1 MAAHPQN
8 QYASVGR
15 RVLSYCAEVILL
27 FACVLLFQGLLVVLR
42 LNPLVNSVL
51 SGSGLSKGVYH
62 LWLLGTV
69 DLPLVIYYAG
79 TLASSAQATLLMR
92 RFGLRLESVSGKP
105 VGFRRALVRTAV
117 MLIPFEVN
125 HFFLVWA
132 NTPEGVPNQLSL
144 QYAVVG
150 AFILAYVF
158 TAAWSQ
164 RRQSVHDWVAGT
176 VVVSTRHV

>member
-1 MAAHPQN
+1 
-8 QYASVGR
+8 
-15 RVLSYCAEVILL
+15 
-27 FACVLLFQGLLVVLR
+27 
-42 LNPLVNSVL
+42 
-51 SGSGLSKGVYH
+51 
-62 LWLLGTV
+62 
-69 DLPLVIYYAG
+69 
-79 TLASSAQATLLMR
+79 MR

-150 AFILAYVF
+150 TFILAYVF

-176 VVVSTRHV
+176 VVVSTRQV

>member
-15 RVLSYCAEVILL
+15 IALSYCAEVILL
-27 FACVLLFQGLLVVLR
+27 FAGVLLLQGLLVLLR

-69 DLPLVIYYAG
+69 DLPLVIYYTG

-92 RFGLRLESVSGKP
+92 SFGLRLESESGEP
-105 VGFRRALVRTAV
+105 VGLGRALVRTAV

-132 NTPEGVPNQLSL
+132 NSPKGVPNRLSL
-144 QYAVVG
+144 QYAIVG
-150 AFILAYVF
+150 ILVLAYVL
-158 TAAWSQ
+158 TAARSQ

-176 VVVSTRHV
+176 VVVRTPHV